1 MSKMWLLRHKKGR
14 SSHNCCLY
22 QFFKIYFENKI
33 LKNENFDHPEKNELF
48 CLQTN
53 LFVKNS
59 FYMTIIHH
67 LTQFHRFK
75 GGICSWSIVNTLS
88 EFFYILRIHRNRNHR
103 SLHDGD

>member
-1 MSKMWLLRHKKGR
+1 MSKMWLLLHKKGR

-59 FYMTIIHH
+59 FYMTIIYDLLLKTLLNRK
-67 LTQFHRFK
+67 LTIFLDISVSH
-75 GGICSWSIVNTLS
+75 
-88 EFFYILRIHRNRNHR
+88 ILTTDKRY
-103 SLHDGD
+103 DA

>member
-59 FYMTIIHH
+59 FYMTIICHH
-67 LTQFHRFK
+67 FYFIV
-75 GGICSWSIVNTLS
+75 GGM
-88 EFFYILRIHRNRNHR
+88 FYKNREDCGVV
-103 SLHDGD
+103 SDCEELVGYLQGMMGWF

>member
-59 FYMTIIHH
+59 FYMTINY
-67 LTQFHRFK
+67 
-75 GGICSWSIVNTLS
+75 ICVFDENWNPLRHPQRNT
-88 EFFYILRIHRNRNHR
+88 FF
-103 SLHDGD
+103 

>member
-59 FYMTIIHH
+59 FYMTINYNRAAGAVADI
-67 LTQFHRFK
+67 
-75 GGICSWSIVNTLS
+75 TLGHDIGRWGVRHGTS
-88 EFFYILRIHRNRNHR
+88 FLLRIADLKRI
-103 SLHDGD
+103 

>member
-1 MSKMWLLRHKKGR
+1 MWLLLHKKGR

-33 LKNENFDHPEKNELF
+33 LKNENFDHPEKNELL

-59 FYMTIIHH
+59 FYMTLIY
-67 LTQFHRFK
+67 
-75 GGICSWSIVNTLS
+75 V
-88 EFFYILRIHRNRNHR
+88 ILRKGISCDFCWPTPKKLITIKEERR
-103 SLHDGD
+103 

>member
-59 FYMTIIHH
+59 FYMTIICDQIFFLQLG
-67 LTQFHRFK
+67 LTVPVPDFQNAA
-75 GGICSWSIVNTLS
+75 S
-88 EFFYILRIHRNRNHR
+88 FFCFEI
-103 SLHDGD
+103 D

>member
-59 FYMTIIHH
+59 FYMTI
-67 LTQFHRFK
+67 
-75 GGICSWSIVNTLS
+75 
-88 EFFYILRIHRNRNHR
+88 FYKYNNFIINFE
-103 SLHDGD
+103 S

>member
-33 LKNENFDHPEKNELF
+33 LKNENFDHPEKNELY

-59 FYMTIIHH
+59 FYMTIRIN
-67 LTQFHRFK
+67 LFK
-75 GGICSWSIVNTLS
+75 IIRCQLWRYNELRVGSVLYKILS
-88 EFFYILRIHRNRNHR
+88 ELN
-103 SLHDGD
+103 

>member
-59 FYMTIIHH
+59 FYMTIIFNLLLKTLLNRK
-67 LTQFHRFK
+67 LTFIYKLF
-75 GGICSWSIVNTLS
+75 IIS
-88 EFFYILRIHRNRNHR
+88 FFDNR
-103 SLHDGD
+103 

>member
-59 FYMTIIHH
+59 FYMTIKLDLFLNGNSYTFQSCFSTTTKVDI
-67 LTQFHRFK
+67 
-75 GGICSWSIVNTLS
+75 
-88 EFFYILRIHRNRNHR
+88 E
-103 SLHDGD
+103 

>member
-59 FYMTIIHH
+59 FYMTIKHDEP
-67 LTQFHRFK
+67 LK
-75 GGICSWSIVNTLS
+75 SPKSLS
-88 EFFYILRIHRNRNHR
+88 FRAKREILHM
-103 SLHDGD
+103 LLY

>member
-1 MSKMWLLRHKKGR
+1 MWLLRHKKGR

-59 FYMTIIHH
+59 FYMTINHNY
-67 LTQFHRFK
+67 LYFYK
-75 GGICSWSIVNTLS
+75 KYCKNLS
-88 EFFYILRIHRNRNHR
+88 YLKFQVFF
-103 SLHDGD
+103 DK

>member
-1 MSKMWLLRHKKGR
+1 LDSTFSGVPGSNMSKMWLLRHKKGR

-33 LKNENFDHPEKNELF
+33 LKNENFDHPEKNKLF

-59 FYMTIIHH
+59 FYMTINDNIN
-67 LTQFHRFK
+67 K
-75 GGICSWSIVNTLS
+75 NGGSSICYQIDITN
-88 EFFYILRIHRNRNHR
+88 EKKCKDFI
-103 SLHDGD
+103 